1 MTFTRGLRVRLA
13 VDLRVAGTVT
23 VAGDPAG
30 DPDGEPEAVAGALL
44 LGAGAEGVVERVD
57 EPEEPRPDPRAA
69 EYERLASL
77 LESFGAQMP
86 AASRERAEEQVR
98 ELAPAWEA
106 YRGRRPV
113 VTARVRLDGGLVLER
128 VRTDVLTA
136 L

>member
-57 EPEEPRPDPRAA
+57 EPEELRPDPRAA

-106 YRGRRPV
+106 YRSRRPV

>member
-1 MTFTRGLRVRLA
+1 MTLTQGLRVRLA

-23 VAGDPAG
+23 AAGDPAE
-30 DPDGEPEAVAGALL
+30 EPAAVAGALL

-57 EPEEPRPDPRAA
+57 EPEESRPDAEAA
-69 EYERLASL
+69 EYERLVSL

-86 AASRERAEEQVR
+86 PASRERLEEQVR
-98 ELAPAWEA
+98 DLAPAWEA

-128 VRTDVLTA
+128 VRADVLTGA
-136 L
+136 

>member
-23 VAGDPAG
+23 VAGEP
-30 DPDGEPEAVAGALL
+30 EPEAVAGALL
-44 LGAGAEGVVERVD
+44 LGEGTEGVVERVD
-57 EPEEPRPDPRAA
+57 EPEELRPDPRAA

-106 YRGRRPV
+106 YRARRPV

>member
-1 MTFTRGLRVRLA
+1 MTLTQGLRVRLA

-23 VAGDPAG
+23 AAGDPAE
-30 DPDGEPEAVAGALL
+30 EPAAVAGALL

-57 EPEEPRPDPRAA
+57 EPEESRPDAEAA
-69 EYERLASL
+69 EYERLVSL

-86 AASRERAEEQVR
+86 PASRERLEEQVR
-98 ELAPAWEA
+98 ELEPAWEA

-128 VRTDVLTA
+128 VRADVLTGA
-136 L
+136 